1 MCCVFCRDGDCWFV
15 LRVFVLMCL
24 RGKKGDG
31 LGEIEMLG
39 NYGANSRFSFEKQK

>member
-1 MCCVFCRDGDCWFV
+1 MRGWFIFAF
-15 LRVFVLMCL
+15 RGGL